1 MRWVLTNI
9 YSSFEAEDFKS
20 DLVKFEKEL
29 SEFLTWMDEELQS
42 TERVEEKLEYV
53 INKLN
58 ELSLLGGK
66 LYSFASLTLSAD
78 ANNETAAKYLDIIR
92 SKFVDLSIAR
102 TKFRKFLKQVEI
114 ENLENTS
121 SEVIKS
127 HMFVIKEQKMLSK
140 YMLSENE
147 ERIINMMRLTG
158 GNAWNN
164 LYEKQHQI

>member
-158 GNAWNN
+158 GNDSVN
-164 LYEKQHQI
+164 L